1 MRSPTE
7 APTAQLTARQRE
19 ILAFV
24 NEHSAQHG
32 YPPTVREIGTAV
44 GLTSSSTVHAHLAN
58 LERLGLLRRDPAKPR
73 ALNLVGREQ
82 KVPSAVNDTAGIRM
96 LPLLGQIAAGAP
108 LLAEGQVEEL
118 MPVPELLTAS
128 GENFLLRVR
137 GESMIEDGIHDG
149 DYVVVRRQETADDGE
164 IVAALVDGGEAT
176 VKRIYRESGRIRLQ
190 PANSSMAPI
199 YADDVIVLGRIVG
212 VFRRIP

>member
-1 MRSPTE
+1 MRSIPE
-7 APTAQLTARQRE
+7 APAAQLTTRQRE

-24 NEHSAQHG
+24 NDHSAQHG
-32 YPPTVREIGTAV
+32 YPPTVREIGSAV

-73 ALNLVGREQ
+73 ARNLVGRSTKGPPAQE
-82 KVPSAVNDTAGIRM
+82 TAGIRM

-108 LLAEGQVEEL
+108 LLAEGHVEEL
-118 MPVPELLTAS
+118 LPVPELLTAS

-137 GESMIEDGIHDG
+137 GDSMIDDGIHNG
-149 DYVVVRRQETADDGE
+149 DYVVVRRQDTADNGE
-164 IVAALVDGGEAT
+164 IIAALVDGGEAT
-176 VKRIYRESGRIRLQ
+176 VKRLYREDGRIRLQ
-190 PANSSMAPI
+190 PANASMAPI
-199 YADDVIVLGRIVG
+199 YADDVVVLGRIVG

>member
-1 MRSPTE
+1 MRSHPD
-7 APTAQLTARQRE
+7 APAAQLTARQRE

-24 NEHSAQHG
+24 NDHSAQHG

-73 ALNLVGREQ
+73 ALNLVGRSTKAPPAPET
-82 KVPSAVNDTAGIRM
+82 SGIRM

-108 LLAEGQVEEL
+108 LLAEGHVEEL
-118 MPVPELLTAS
+118 LPVPELLTAS

-137 GESMIEDGIHDG
+137 GDSMIDDGIHSG
-149 DYVVVRRQETADDGE
+149 DYVVVRRQDTAENGE
-164 IVAALVDGGEAT
+164 IIAALVDGGEAT
-176 VKRIYRESGRIRLQ
+176 VKRIYRENSRIRLQ

-199 YADDVIVLGRIVG
+199 YADDVVVLGRIVG